1 MIAFNVAQLMKA
13 LTGTVRRVTV
23 DETDDELAVELAIV
37 SPVKGELRLM
47 RTTYGVLVSGELT
60 CQTRIACSRCLEE
73 SVRGQHFRVDDE
85 FLPVVD
91 VNTGLPMADENPEAF
106 KLTPDHLLDLSGAIR
121 QYAILETPLQPLC
134 REDCQG
140 LCEHCGANLN
150 EGPCGCGASSGGV
163 ASGPLGS
170 LLAERM
176 RQAGFKP
183 KEE

>member
-13 LTGTVRRVTV
+13 TTGTIRRVTV
-23 DETDDELAVELAIV
+23 DDTDEALTAELAIV
-37 SPVKGELRLM
+37 SPVKGDLRLM
-47 RTTYGVLVSGELT
+47 RTTSGVLVSGELT
-60 CQTRIACSRCLEE
+60 YQARISCSRCLEE
-73 SVRGQHFRVDDE
+73 FEEGQHIRLNDE

-91 VNTGLPMADENPEAF
+91 VNTGVPMVDENPESF
-106 KLTPDHLLDLSGAIR
+106 KLTPDHLLDLSEAIR
-121 QYAILETPLQPLC
+121 QYAILEAPFRPLC

-163 ASGPLGS
+163 ASEPFGS